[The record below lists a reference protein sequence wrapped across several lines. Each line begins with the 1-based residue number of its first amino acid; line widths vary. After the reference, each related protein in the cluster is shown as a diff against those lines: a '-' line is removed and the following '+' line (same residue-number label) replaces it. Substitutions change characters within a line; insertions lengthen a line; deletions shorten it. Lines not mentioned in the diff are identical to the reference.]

1 MRRRVLFIS
10 VFPSMGVK
18 GMLNNP
24 LHNCSYK
31 VILVILVMSSGIVP
45 VHECATWSWINH
57 EVIIEAR
64 SEPTCHLEVWKYLR
78 EIIICTWNLQTY
90 DG

>member
-1 MRRRVLFIS
+1 
-10 VFPSMGVK
+10 MGVK
-18 GMLNNP
+18 GMLNNS

-57 EVIIEAR
+57 EVLIEAR
-64 SEPTCHLEVWKYLR
+64 NEPTGHLEVQKYLR
-78 EIIICTWNLQTY
+78 EIIVCTRNLQTY
-90 DG
+90 DRRRILMCGDK